1 MTPKVSLMS
10 NPPAIENS
18 AVEALP
24 RAQQYTCL
32 WIHRQVNN
40 LLLYIRGPKITLL
53 NAARTND
60 VRMIHR
66 ILSFPAPNSSVNAN
80 IKHGKKNDTPLLK
93 AAFHGNIEAMK
104 ALLSHGARPN
114 DFIVGHEWEYPC
126 CCGQRFPKGYSPSPY
141 HFTTATVRA
150 LLDSPETDPNQLI
163 DRWDLTPLEF
173 INDAMV
179 NPFFKSKWKKH
190 AGEAC
195 LMLAKDLRTELNN
208 ASKIDL
214 SYFVNS
220 EARSLHQFKQK
231 SVYVST
237 FARAILFNNQ
247 PLIDYLLDDPR
258 MNPALPKCSAKNLL
272 IVVLIRITSES
283 FNHYINRVR
292 IRILSSKE
300 YTEDVL
306 ASNDLQYKR
315 LFICLCHI
323 NARKQY
329 DLYDQENK
337 WTELS
342 ELYGNELNRQIRN
355 SVAELLNP
363 HNHDSIAQ

>member
-1 MTPKVSLMS
+1 
-10 NPPAIENS
+10 
-18 AVEALP
+18 
-24 RAQQYTCL
+24 
-32 WIHRQVNN
+32 
-40 LLLYIRGPKITLL
+40 
-53 NAARTND
+53 
-60 VRMIHR
+60 MIHR

-114 DFIVGHEWEYPC
+114 DFIVGHQWEYPWPC
-126 CCGQRFPKGYSPSPY
+126 CCGHRYTKWCSPSPY

-220 EARSLHQFKQK
+220 EARSLYQFKQK
-231 SVYVST
+231 SVYVSS
-237 FARAILFNNQ
+237 FARAILLNNQ

-272 IVVLIRITSES
+272 IVVLIRITNES

-337 WTELS
+337 
-342 ELYGNELNRQIRN
+342 
-355 SVAELLNP
+355 
-363 HNHDSIAQ
+363 

>member
-1 MTPKVSLMS
+1 MTPEVSLMS
-10 NPPAIENS
+10 NPPALENS

-32 WIHRQVNN
+32 WIHRKVNN
-40 LLLYIRGPKITLL
+40 LLLHIRGPKITLF

-66 ILSFPAPNSSVNAN
+66 ILSLPASSVNAN

-104 ALLSHGARPN
+104 ALLNHGARPN
-114 DFIVGHEWEYPC
+114 DFIVGHQWEYPW
-126 CCGQRFPKGYSPSPY
+126 CCGQIYTKWYSPSPY

-150 LLDSPETDPNQLI
+150 LLDFPETDPNQRT
-163 DRWDLTPLEF
+163 DGCNLTPLEF
-173 INDAMV
+173 INEAMAH
-179 NPFFKSKWKKH
+179 PFFKSKWKKH
-190 AGEAC
+190 AGEVC
-195 LMLAKDLRTELNN
+195 LMFAKDLRTELNN
-208 ASKIDL
+208 ASKMDL
-214 SYFVNS
+214 SYFVRREGWTLYPFEEKN
-220 EARSLHQFKQK
+220 
-231 SVYVST
+231 VYVSI
-237 FARAILFNNQ
+237 FAQAILLDNQ

-272 IVVLIRITSES
+272 IVVLYRITSES
-283 FNHYINRVR
+283 FNHYINRVK

-306 ASNDLQYKR
+306 ASNDLQYKK
-315 LFICLCHI
+315 LFISLCHI
-323 NARKQY
+323 NARKKY
-329 DLYDQENK
+329 DLHDQEIK

-342 ELYGNELNRQIRN
+342 QLCANELNRQIRDT
-355 SVAELLNP
+355 VAELLNP
-363 HNHDSIAQ
+363 PSYESIAQ